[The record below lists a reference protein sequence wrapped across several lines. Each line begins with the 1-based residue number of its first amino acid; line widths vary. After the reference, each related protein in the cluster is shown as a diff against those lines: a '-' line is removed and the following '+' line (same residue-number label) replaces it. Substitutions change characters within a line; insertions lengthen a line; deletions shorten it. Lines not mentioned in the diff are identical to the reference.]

1 MCVPNLGA
9 TALTLQG
16 ASAASS
22 AVGAYYSSR
31 SQKDALGFQADLEEY
46 QAQNAL
52 LQGEREMQRSR
63 LSTAQLKSTQRA
75 SMAANGVDLSE
86 GTPARVLTST
96 DLLGEIDAQTIQ
108 QNALRSAWGYRTD
121 AAMKRASAD
130 AISPLMAG
138 GVSLLGGGAQVASS
152 WYYLKKAGALG

>member
-1 MCVPNLGA
+1 MCNP
-9 TALTLQG
+9 ALAVMGMQG

-22 AVGAYYSSR
+22 AVGAYYSAR
-31 SQKDALGFQADLEEY
+31 SQKSTLGFQADLDEY

-52 LQGEREMQRSR
+52 VQGEREQQRSR
-63 LSTAQLKSTQRA
+63 LATAQLKSTQRA
-75 SMAANGVDLSE
+75 SMAANGVDLAE

-121 AAMKRASAD
+121 ARMKRASAGTINP
-130 AISPLMAG
+130 AMSAFS
-138 GVSLLGGGAQVASS
+138 SLLGGGGQVASS
-152 WYYLKKAGALG
+152 WYSLNKAGAFG